1 MQIIGDENVEKIPLL
16 LEEERLTGL
25 LKDVPMTGVSLNQTV
40 RNEIKNS
47 VVDGTVKEEDGIIV
61 LVVEEVGGRRGR
73 EVMIDFGEM
82 IEEVEEM
89 IERVMEDVK
98 MISEI
103 VSLIDIVA
111 ESLIVMKE
119 EGTGID
125 ILTEIQTDT
134 GTETKTG
141 IAAGTLIAIGIWIN
155 TVKGIPI
162 GIETQ
167 TDIEIKTDTGTETE
181 EEEENGGVP
190 LLTEETWMTDLEEDT
205 IVLQEEMKGGRETH
219 GWKGENSHLQGEG
232 KKDLIVPHEWG
243 GMHLQGREEMREV
256 KMMVGRQ

>member
-1 MQIIGDENVEKIPLL
+1 MQIIGDESVEKIPLL
-16 LEEERLTGL
+16 LEEEMLIGL
-25 LKDVPMTGVSLNQTV
+25 LKDIPMTGVSRNQTV
-40 RNEIKNS
+40 GNEIKNS
-47 VVDGTVKEEDGIIV
+47 VVDGTVKEEDVIIV
-61 LVVEEVGGRRGR
+61 LEVEEVGGRRGR

-82 IEEVEEM
+82 IEEVKEM
-89 IERVMEDVK
+89 TKRVMEDVK

-111 ESLIVMKE
+111 EILIVMKE
-119 EGTGID
+119 DETGID

-167 TDIEIKTDTGTETE
+167 TDTGTETETE

-190 LLTEETWMTDLEEDT
+190 LLTEETWMTDLEEDM
-205 IVLQEEMKGGRETH
+205 IVLQEEMKDGRETH

-243 GMHLQGREEMREV
+243 GGMYLQGREEMKGVR
-256 KMMVGRQ
+256 MMVGRK